1 LDDLFEE
8 LQQTFGSTYTV
19 KRELRG
25 GGMAR
30 VFVAHDETLGREVI
44 VKVLPPELTYGFS
57 AARFTREFKLAATL
71 QDSGE

>member
-1 LDDLFEE
+1 MDDLFVE

-30 VFVAHDETLGREVI
+30 VFVATTKRSVA
-44 VKVLPPELTYGFS
+44 KS
-57 AARFTREFKLAATL
+57 
-71 QDSGE
+71 S